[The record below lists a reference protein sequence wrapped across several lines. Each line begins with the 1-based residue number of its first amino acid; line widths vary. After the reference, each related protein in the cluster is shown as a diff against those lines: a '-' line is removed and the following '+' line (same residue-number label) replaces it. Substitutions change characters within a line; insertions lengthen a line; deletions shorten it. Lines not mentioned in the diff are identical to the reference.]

1 MTFNMTEGDLKK
13 CTDQT
18 TRLMSN
24 LQAKGPIAGVCWAP
38 MTQTGI
44 NFVMHSQQK
53 EGQMDEW
60 ITIQSKKAKKDE
72 KKQWKC
78 ILISINIWFV

>member
-1 MTFNMTEGDLKK
+1 
-13 CTDQT
+13 
-18 TRLMSN
+18 
-24 LQAKGPIAGVCWAP
+24 

-60 ITIQSKKAKKDE
+60 ITVQSKKAKKDE